1 VRIDWIFG
9 RKTSGSRAGPIAR
22 ASSHYKA
29 GRLAEAEA
37 ELRALLAADAGLH
50 EAQYVLG
57 HVLRDS
63 GRLEEALVSYQK
75 AIALKPDFAD
85 AYVAWGNVLND
96 HGKPD
101 EAAALYL
108 EAIKHDPDAPDAYAN
123 LGNSLQYMGQ
133 LDRAIICYQ
142 QALALDSGHT
152 MAHLNL
158 GNAYGA
164 MNRPDEASAC
174 FRKALALDGD
184 FVEARWAL
192 AMSQIPAVCMTDE
205 EPALRRAA
213 FAKELGALHAW
224 FNAHRAANGA
234 KAVGSQQPF
243 FLAYHEENNRDLL
256 GQYGGLCVR
265 LMHDWA
271 NRQGVAP
278 SARRQGSGKV
288 RVGVVSEYFW
298 NHSVWSAIVKGW
310 FEQIDTSRF
319 ELHAFNLGSRQDEET
334 LLAKQYAAGFE
345 EGSRGL
351 RLWAQAIL
359 ERRPDVLIYPN
370 IGNDPT
376 ALKLA
381 SLRLA
386 PVQVTSWGHPETT
399 GLPTLDYFLSSQ
411 VMEPVGAQQHYTE
424 KLVCLPHLGTY
435 YRPGK
440 TVAADPQLDKLGLDE
455 GLPILL
461 CPGTPFK
468 YAPRYDR
475 MIVDIS
481 RRLGRCQILFFE
493 DESRRYLT
501 DKLKQRLEAAL
512 AGAGM
517 RFDEHIIFIPWL
529 DRARY
534 YGLMQ
539 RADVLLD
546 SVGFSGFN
554 VAMQAIECCLPIV
567 AWDGRFLR
575 GRLASG
581 ILKRMDMPHLVA
593 RSEHEYAATVARLA
607 RDKEF
612 RDRVRAQIIERRPLL
627 FEDAAPVRAMED
639 FLAGAAAGRAYAE
652 RSP

>member
-1 VRIDWIFG
+1 M
-9 RKTSGSRAGPIAR
+9 
-22 ASSHYKA
+22 
-29 GRLAEAEA
+29 
-37 ELRALLAADAGLH
+37 LRELLAADAGLH

-63 GRLEEALVSYQK
+63 GRLDEAVASYRR
-75 AIALKPDFAD
+75 AIALKADFAD
-85 AYVAWGNVLND
+85 AYIAWGNVLND

-108 EAIKHDPDAPDAYAN
+108 EAIKHDPDMPDAYAN

-142 QALALDSGHT
+142 QALTLDAGHT

-213 FAKELGALHAW
+213 FAKELGELRAW
-224 FNAHRAANGA
+224 FGARGAANGA
-234 KAVGSQQPF
+234 RAVGSQQPF
-243 FLAYHEENNRDLL
+243 FLAYQEENNRDLL
-256 GQYGGLCVR
+256 GQYGELCAH

-271 NRQGVAP
+271 SRQGVAP
-278 SARRQGSGKV
+278 LTRRQGSGKV

-319 ELHAFNLGSRQDEET
+319 ELHAFHLGSRQDEET
-334 LLAKQYAAGFE
+334 LFAKQYAASFE

-351 RLWAQAIL
+351 RPWAQAIL
-359 ERRPDVLIYPN
+359 DRRPDVLIYPN

-381 SLRLA
+381 SLRLS

-411 VMEPVGAQQHYTE
+411 AMEPVGAQQHYTE
-424 KLVCLPHLGTY
+424 KLECLPHLGTY

-440 TVAADPQLDKLGLDE
+440 TIAVDPQLDKLGLDE

-475 MIVDIS
+475 IIVEIC

-493 DESRRYLT
+493 HESRRYLT
-501 DKLKQRLEAAL
+501 DKLKQRLEAAQ

-517 RFDEHIIFIPWL
+517 RFNEHIIFVPWL

-554 VAMQAIECCLPIV
+554 VAIQAIECCLPIV
-567 AWDGRFLR
+567 AWEGRFLR

-593 RSEHEYAATVARLA
+593 RSEHEYVTIAARLA
-607 RDKEF
+607 RDKEY
-612 RDRVRAQIIERRPLL
+612 RDVVRTQILERRALL

-652 RSP
+652 RRP